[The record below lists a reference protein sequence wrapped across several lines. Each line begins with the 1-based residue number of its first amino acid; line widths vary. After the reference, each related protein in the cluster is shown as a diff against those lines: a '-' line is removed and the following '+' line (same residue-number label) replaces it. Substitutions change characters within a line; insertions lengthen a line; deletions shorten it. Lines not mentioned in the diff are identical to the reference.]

1 MTVREQVFQQALLLA
16 GEVDQKNRAL
26 LGLLCE
32 AAAAALASR
41 LREGLTAAD
50 CGRDFVMAASLYAL
64 ADLWRLDGQEQVEEF
79 KAGDLTVR
87 QGGVAPEGAA
97 ECLQKRAE
105 ALMKPY
111 LRDPFAFLGV

>member
-1 MTVREQVFQQALLLA
+1 MMVRQQVFQQALLLA
-16 GEVDQKNRAL
+16 GELDQKNQAL
-26 LGLLCE
+26 LRLLCD

-41 LREGLTAAD
+41 LREGMTPET
-50 CGRDFVMAASLYAL
+50 CGKDFVMAASLFAL
-64 ADLWRLDGQEQVEEF
+64 ADMKQLEGEGQVEEF

-87 QGGVAPEGAA
+87 QEKASPEGAA

-111 LRDPFAFLGV
+111 LKDCFAFLGV